1 MSALSPCNHEEAGT
15 RLLLH
20 ALDATKHG
28 HKKLMIRTV
37 DADVLVIA
45 AALCNEMKA
54 EELWIAFGTG
64 QNLRYLP
71 VHSMCQ
77 SLGPLRSKSVMAFHS
92 ITGCDQTSAFANRD
106 KKTAWAVWE
115 VYEEVTPALHALSSS
130 PSQKVVEDVMTL
142 IERFIVLMYDKASEW
157 STVNDARKDV
167 FTRNGRS
174 LESICHSPMLH

>member
-1 MSALSPCNHEEAGT
+1 MCSKDQKIVSTLDKTVLTSPHLQDMSALSPCNHEEAGT

-64 QNLRYLP
+64 
-71 VHSMCQ
+71 
-77 SLGPLRSKSVMAFHS
+77 
-92 ITGCDQTSAFANRD
+92 
-106 KKTAWAVWE
+106 
-115 VYEEVTPALHALSSS
+115 
-130 PSQKVVEDVMTL
+130 
-142 IERFIVLMYDKASEW
+142 
-157 STVNDARKDV
+157 
-167 FTRNGRS
+167 
-174 LESICHSPMLH
+174 